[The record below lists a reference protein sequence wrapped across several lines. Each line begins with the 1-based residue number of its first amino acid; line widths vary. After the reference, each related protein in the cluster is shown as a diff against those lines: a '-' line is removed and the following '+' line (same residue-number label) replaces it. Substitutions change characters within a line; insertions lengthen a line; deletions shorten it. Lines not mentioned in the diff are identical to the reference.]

1 MEGWILPSV
10 LKIWEDA
17 RMGDFSIIFES
28 VPDPRDINARHDL
41 REMLFIAL
49 AAMLCGAESC
59 VEMAEFGEEKE
70 ALLRTI
76 LVLRHGI
83 PSHDTFS
90 RVFRLL
96 DPVALESA
104 FTRFME
110 AFRQALGGATG
121 RSVLAVDGK
130 SLKAAYNKGRAHMP
144 PMMVSVWGVTMRM
157 TFAQTEATEGG
168 EAEAAIRLLE
178 SVSLKGCVITADA
191 IHCDRRVVKTVKQ
204 RGGDYVIAL
213 KRNQRKLLASVTTLF
228 EAAGSRARSAETSE
242 AGHGRQER
250 RSIVVLPAP
259 GIAVTHGFIGLTT
272 VARVVSERTL
282 GDKTTQEQRI
292 FIASRR
298 FLPLDLLEIIRSH
311 WDIENGSHWQQDVV
325 FHEDL
330 ARNRKDNGPRN
341 LALLRR
347 LTANIL
353 KANPDRSST
362 RVKRL
367 KAAWNQDFFLNA
379 LTHMR

>member
-1 MEGWILPSV
+1 
-10 LKIWEDA
+10 
-17 RMGDFSIIFES
+17 MGDFSVIFEAI
-28 VPDPRDINARHDL
+28 PDPRDINARHDL
-41 REMLFIAL
+41 REILFIAL
-49 AAMLCGAESC
+49 AAMMCGAESC
-59 VEMAEFGEEKE
+59 VEMAEFGIERET
-70 ALLRTI
+70 LLRTI
-76 LVLRHGI
+76 LELEHGI

-90 RVFRLL
+90 RVLRRL
-96 DPVALESA
+96 DPVALEHA
-104 FTRFME
+104 FSRFME
-110 AFRQALGGATG
+110 AFRHALGPAAG

-130 SLKAAYNKGRAHMP
+130 SLKGAYEKGRAHMP

-157 TFAQTEATEGG
+157 TLAQTAAAEGG

-178 SVSLKGCVITADA
+178 SVSLKGCVVTADA

-213 KRNQRKLLASVTTLF
+213 KLNQRKLLASVAALF
-228 EAAGSRARSAETSE
+228 DAAGARARSAETSE

-250 RSIVVLPAP
+250 RSILVLPAP
-259 GIAVTHGFIGLTT
+259 GIAAAHGFNGLTT
-272 VARVVSERTL
+272 AARVVCERTL
-282 GDKTTQEQRI
+282 DDKTTREERLY
-292 FIASRR
+292 IASRR
-298 FLPLDLLEIIRSH
+298 FAPLELLAIIRSH

-353 KANPDRSST
+353 RANPDKAST

-367 KAAWNQDFFLNA
+367 KAAWNNDFFLNA
-379 LTHMR
+379 LTHMQ

>member
-1 MEGWILPSV
+1 
-10 LKIWEDA
+10 
-17 RMGDFSIIFES
+17 MGDFSIIFES
-28 VPDPRDINARHDL
+28 IPDPRDINARHDL
-41 REMLFIAL
+41 REILFIAL

-59 VEMAEFGEEKE
+59 VEMEEFGVEKE

-76 LVLRHGI
+76 LELRHGI

-96 DPVALESA
+96 DPVALEQA
-104 FTRFME
+104 FSRFME
-110 AFRQALGGATG
+110 AFRRALGPARG

-130 SLKAAYNKGRAHMP
+130 SLKRAYEKGRAHMP

-157 TFAQTEATEGG
+157 TLAQTEVGDGG

-178 SVSLKGCVITADA
+178 SVSLKGCVVTADA
-191 IHCDRRVVKTVKQ
+191 IHCDRRTVKTVKQ
-204 RGGDYVIAL
+204 RGGDYIIAV
-213 KRNQRKLLASVTTLF
+213 KRNQRKLLADV
-228 EAAGSRARSAETSE
+228 AARLEIAGQSARSAVTCQD
-242 AGHGRQER
+242 AHGRHEK
-250 RSIVVLPAP
+250 RSILVAAAP
-259 GIAVTHGFIGLTT
+259 GLAAAHDFSGLTV
-272 VARVVSERTL
+272 VARVMSERTIDGKSTRDERL
-282 GDKTTQEQRI
+282 

-298 FLPLDLLEIIRSH
+298 FPPADFLDIVRSH
-311 WDIENGSHWQQDVV
+311 WDIENGCHWQQDVV

-353 KANPDRSST
+353 KANPDNAST

>member
-1 MEGWILPSV
+1 
-10 LKIWEDA
+10 
-17 RMGDFSIIFES
+17 MGDFFVIFES
-28 VPDPRDINARHDL
+28 LPDPRDINARHDL

-59 VEMAEFGEEKE
+59 VEMEEFGLKKE
-70 ALLRTI
+70 AVLRTI
-76 LVLRHGI
+76 IKLKHGV

-90 RVFRLL
+90 RVLRLL
-96 DPVALESA
+96 DPVALENA
-104 FTRFME
+104 FTRFMQ
-110 AFRQALGGATG
+110 AFHQALGPAAGY
-121 RSVLAVDGK
+121 SVLAVDGK
-130 SLKAAYNKGRAHMP
+130 SLKCAYEKGRAHMP
-144 PMMVSVWGVTMRM
+144 PMMVSVWGVRMRM
-157 TFAQTEATEGG
+157 TFAQTEVGEGG
-168 EAEAAIRLLE
+168 EAEAAIRLLQ
-178 SVSLKGCVITADA
+178 SLSLKGHVVTADA
-191 IHCDRRVVKTVKQ
+191 IHCDRRTVETIKQ

-213 KRNQRKLLASVTTLF
+213 KRNQRKLLASVAILF
-228 EAAGSRARSAETSE
+228 DAPGSRARSAKTSE
-242 AGHGRQER
+242 EGHGRREQR
-250 RSIVVLPAP
+250 WIVVLPAP
-259 GIAVTHGFIGLTT
+259 GLAAEHGFKGLTT

-282 GDKTTQEQRI
+282 DDETTREERM

-298 FLPLDLLEIIRSH
+298 FPPIDLLEIIRSH

-330 ARNRKDNGPRN
+330 TRNRKDNGPRN

-353 KANPDRSST
+353 KNNPDKSST

-367 KAAWNQDFFLNA
+367 KAAWSQDFFLDA

>member
-1 MEGWILPSV
+1 M
-10 LKIWEDA
+10 
-17 RMGDFSIIFES
+17 RDFFVIFES

-59 VEMAEFGEEKE
+59 VEMEEFGVKKE
-70 ALLRTI
+70 VLLRTI
-76 LVLRHGI
+76 LELHHGI

-90 RVFRLL
+90 RVFRRL
-96 DPVALESA
+96 DPGALETA
-104 FTRFME
+104 FARFMA
-110 AFRQALGGATG
+110 AFRQALGPTVA

-130 SLKAAYNKGRAHMP
+130 SLKRGYEKGRAHMP

-157 TFAQTEATEGG
+157 TFAQTEAGEGG
-168 EAEAAIRLLE
+168 EAEAAIKLLE
-178 SVSLKGCVITADA
+178 SVSLKGCVVTADA
-191 IHCDRRVVKTVKQ
+191 IHCDRRTVATVKQ

-213 KRNQRKLLASVTTLF
+213 KRNQRKLLASVATLF
-228 EAAGSRARSAETSE
+228 DAADARAGSAETSE
-242 AGHGRQER
+242 TAHGRQER
-250 RSIVVLPAP
+250 RSIRVLPAP
-259 GIAVTHGFIGLTT
+259 KLAAAHGFKGLTT
-272 VARVVSERTL
+272 VARVVSERTID
-282 GDKTTQEQRI
+282 GKTTSEQRM

-298 FLPLDLLEIIRSH
+298 FPPLDLLEIIRSH

-353 KANPDRSST
+353 KANPDKAST

-367 KAAWNQDFFLNA
+367 KAAWSEDFFLDA

>member
-1 MEGWILPSV
+1 
-10 LKIWEDA
+10 
-17 RMGDFSIIFES
+17 MGDFSVIFES

-41 REMLFIAL
+41 REILFIAL

-59 VEMAEFGEEKE
+59 VEMEEFGVEKE

-76 LVLRHGI
+76 LELRHGI

-96 DPVALESA
+96 DPDALETA

-110 AFRQALGGATG
+110 AFRRALGPASG
-121 RSVLAVDGK
+121 RSILAVDGK
-130 SLKAAYNKGRAHMP
+130 SLKGAYEKGRAHMP

-157 TFAQTEATEGG
+157 TFAQTEAGAGG

-178 SVSLKGCVITADA
+178 SVSLKGCVVTADA
-191 IHCDRRVVKTVKQ
+191 IHCDRRTVKTVKQ
-204 RGGDYVIAL
+204 RGGDYIIAL
-213 KRNQRKLLASVTTLF
+213 KRNQRKLLADV
-228 EAAGSRARSAETSE
+228 AALLDTAGQSARSAETRE
-242 AGHGRQER
+242 DGHGRHEW
-250 RSIVVLPAP
+250 RSILVVAAP
-259 GIAVTHGFIGLTT
+259 GLAVAHGFKGLTT
-272 VARVVSERTL
+272 VARLVSERSID
-282 GDKTTQEQRI
+282 GKTTRDERL

-298 FLPLDLLEIIRSH
+298 FAAIDFLDIVRSH

-341 LALLRR
+341 LALMRR

-353 KANPDRSST
+353 KANPDKAST

>member
-1 MEGWILPSV
+1 MGGFSV
-10 LKIWEDA
+10 
-17 RMGDFSIIFES
+17 IFEA

-59 VEMAEFGEEKE
+59 VEMAEFGVEKE

-76 LVLRHGI
+76 LRLEHGV

-96 DPVALESA
+96 DPVALERA

-110 AFRQALGGATG
+110 AFRQALGPTAG

-130 SLKAAYNKGRAHMP
+130 SLKGAYEKGRAHMP

-157 TFAQTEATEGG
+157 TFAQTEAGEGG

-178 SVSLKGCVITADA
+178 SVSLKGCVVTADA

-213 KRNQRKLLASVTTLF
+213 KRNQRKLLASVTALF
-228 EAAGSRARSAETSE
+228 DVADARAGAAETSE
-242 AGHGRQER
+242 AGHGRRER
-250 RSIVVLPAP
+250 RSILVLAAP
-259 GIAVTHGFIGLTT
+259 GLAVEHGFNGLTA
-272 VARVVSERTL
+272 VAQVVSERTID
-282 GDKTTQEQRI
+282 DKTTREVRT

-298 FLPLDLLEIIRSH
+298 FPPLDLLEIIRSH

-353 KANPDRSST
+353 KANPDKAST

-367 KAAWNQDFFLNA
+367 KAAWSQDFFLDA
-379 LTHMR
+379 LTHMQ

>member
-1 MEGWILPSV
+1 M
-10 LKIWEDA
+10 D
-17 RMGDFSIIFES
+17 DFSVIFEA
-28 VPDPRDINARHDL
+28 VPDPRDINAQHDL

-59 VEMAEFGEEKE
+59 VEMAEFGVEKE
-70 ALLRTI
+70 VLLRTI
-76 LVLRHGI
+76 LELKHGI

-90 RVFRLL
+90 RVLRLL

-110 AFRQALGGATG
+110 TFRQALGPASS
-121 RSVLAVDGK
+121 RSVLAIDGK
-130 SLKAAYNKGRAHMP
+130 SLKGAYEKGRAHMP

-157 TFAQTEATEGG
+157 TFAQTEAGEGG
-168 EAEAAIRLLE
+168 EAEAAIRLLK
-178 SVSLKGCVITADA
+178 SVSLKGCIVTADA

-213 KRNQRKLLASVTTLF
+213 KLNQRKLLASVTTLF
-228 EAAGSRARSAETSE
+228 DTAGSRVRSAETSE
-242 AGHGRQER
+242 VGHGRQER
-250 RSIVVLPAP
+250 RSIGVLPAP
-259 GIAVTHGFIGLTT
+259 GMAAAHDFKGLTT
-272 VARVVSERTL
+272 VARVVSERTVD
-282 GDKTTQEQRI
+282 GKTSREERM
-292 FIASRR
+292 FIASCRVA
-298 FLPLDLLEIIRSH
+298 PLDLLAIIRSH

-353 KANPDRSST
+353 KANPDKAST

-367 KAAWNQDFFLNA
+367 KAAWSQDFFLDA

>member
-1 MEGWILPSV
+1 
-10 LKIWEDA
+10 
-17 RMGDFSIIFES
+17 MGDFSVIFAS

-41 REMLFIAL
+41 RDMLFIAL

-59 VEMAEFGEEKE
+59 VEMEQFGVERET
-70 ALLRTI
+70 LLRTI
-76 LVLRHGI
+76 LELKHGI

-90 RVFRLL
+90 RVLRRL
-96 DPVALESA
+96 DPVALERA

-110 AFRQALGGATG
+110 AFRQALGPPKGK
-121 RSVLAVDGK
+121 SVLAIDGK
-130 SLKAAYNKGRAHMP
+130 SLKGAYEKGRAHMP

-157 TFAQTEATEGG
+157 TFAQTEAGAGG

-178 SVSLKGCVITADA
+178 SVSLNGCTVTADA
-191 IHCDRRVVKTVKQ
+191 IHCDRRVVETVKQ

-213 KRNQRKLLASVTTLF
+213 KLNQRKLLASVTALF
-228 EAAGSRARSAETSE
+228 EAAPTEAPSAETSE
-242 AGHGRQER
+242 TGHGRRER
-250 RSIVVLPAP
+250 RSIIVLPAP
-259 GIAVTHGFIGLTT
+259 GIALAHGFKGLTT
-272 VARVVSERTL
+272 VARVVRERTL
-282 GDKTTQEQRI
+282 DGKITIEEH
-292 FIASRR
+292 FYIASRR
-298 FLPLDLLEIIRSH
+298 FPPFDLLEIIRSH

-353 KANPDRSST
+353 KANPDKAST

-367 KAAWNQDFFLNA
+367 KAAWSQDFFLDA

>member
-1 MEGWILPSV
+1 
-10 LKIWEDA
+10 
-17 RMGDFSIIFES
+17 MGDFSVIFES
-28 VPDPRDINARHDL
+28 VPDPRDVNAHHDL
-41 REMLFIAL
+41 RDMLFIAL

-59 VEMAEFGEEKE
+59 VEMAEFGSERE

-76 LVLRHGI
+76 LELKHGI

-96 DPVALESA
+96 DPVALENA

-110 AFRQALGGATG
+110 AFRHALGPAAG

-130 SLKAAYNKGRAHMP
+130 SLKGAYEKGRAHMP

-157 TFAQTEATEGG
+157 TFAQTEAGAGG
-168 EAEAAIRLLE
+168 EAEAAIRLLDNL
-178 SVSLKGCVITADA
+178 SIKGCVVTADA
-191 IHCDRRVVKTVKQ
+191 IHCDRRVVKTVK
-204 RGGDYVIAL
+204 RGGGDYVIAL
-213 KRNQRKLLASVTTLF
+213 KRNQRKLLASVTALF
-228 EAAGSRARSAETSE
+228 ETAGAHARSAQTSE
-242 AGHGRQER
+242 TGHGRHER
-250 RSIVVLPAP
+250 RSIDVLPAP
-259 GIAVTHGFIGLTT
+259 GLAAEHGFEGLTT
-272 VARVVSERTL
+272 VARVVSERTI
-282 GDKTTQEQRI
+282 DNETSREERI

-298 FLPLDLLEIIRSH
+298 FPPRDLLEIIRSH
-311 WDIENGSHWQQDVV
+311 WDIENGCHWQQDVV
-325 FHEDL
+325 FHEDQ

-353 KANPDRSST
+353 KANPDKAST

-367 KAAWNQDFFLNA
+367 KAAWNQDFFLDA
-379 LTHMR
+379 LTHMQ

>member
-1 MEGWILPSV
+1 MSGFSV
-10 LKIWEDA
+10 
-17 RMGDFSIIFES
+17 IFES

-59 VEMAEFGEEKE
+59 VEMAEFGVEKE
-70 ALLRTI
+70 VLLRTI
-76 LVLRHGI
+76 LRLEHGI

-96 DPVALESA
+96 DPLALERA
-104 FTRFME
+104 FTHFME
-110 AFRQALGGATG
+110 AFRQALGPTTG

-130 SLKAAYNKGRAHMP
+130 SLKRAYEKGRAHMP
-144 PMMVSVWGVTMRM
+144 PMMVSVWDVTMRM
-157 TFAQTEATEGG
+157 TFAQTEAGEGG

-178 SVSLKGCVITADA
+178 SVSLKGCVVTADA

-213 KRNQRKLLASVTTLF
+213 KRNQRKLLASVTALF
-228 EAAGSRARSAETSE
+228 AAAGARAGSAETSE
-242 AGHGRQER
+242 AGHGRHER
-250 RSIVVLPAP
+250 RSILVLPAP
-259 GIAVTHGFIGLTT
+259 GLAAEHGFNGLTT
-272 VARVVSERTL
+272 VAQVVSERTID
-282 GDKTTQEQRI
+282 DKTTREERI

-298 FLPLDLLEIIRSH
+298 FPPLDLLEIIRSH

-353 KANPDRSST
+353 KANPDKAST

-367 KAAWNQDFFLNA
+367 KAAWSQDFFLDA
-379 LTHMR
+379 LTHMQ

>member
-1 MEGWILPSV
+1 M
-10 LKIWEDA
+10 EDA
-17 RMGDFSIIFES
+17 RMGDFFVIFQS
-28 VPDPRDINARHDL
+28 VPDPRDLNARHDL
-41 REMLFIAL
+41 PEMLFIAL
-49 AAMLCGAESC
+49 AAMVCGAESC
-59 VEMAEFGEEKE
+59 VEMAEFGRKKE

-76 LVLRHGI
+76 LVLKHGV

-90 RVFRLL
+90 RVLQRL
-96 DPVALESA
+96 DPVALEEA
-104 FTRFME
+104 FARFME
-110 AFRQALGGATG
+110 AFRHALGPGAG

-130 SLKAAYNKGRAHMP
+130 SLKGAYEKGRAHMP

-157 TFAQTEATEGG
+157 TLTQTEAGEGG

-178 SVSLKGCVITADA
+178 HLSLKGCVVTADA
-191 IHCDRRVVKTVKQ
+191 IHCDRRTVETVKR

-213 KRNQRKLLASVTTLF
+213 KLNQRKLLASVAALLDT
-228 EAAGSRARSAETSE
+228 AGSHGRSAETSE
-242 AGHGRQER
+242 QGHGRQER
-250 RSIVVLPAP
+250 RSILVVAAP
-259 GIAVTHGFIGLTT
+259 GLAAAHRFKGLTT
-272 VARVVSERTL
+272 VARVTSERTL
-282 GDKTTQEQRI
+282 DGKTSREERL
-292 FIASRR
+292 FVASRR
-298 FLPLDLLEIIRSH
+298 FAPFDLLEIIRSH

-353 KANPDRSST
+353 KSVPDKAST

-367 KAAWNQDFFLNA
+367 KAAWSEDFFLDA

>member
-1 MEGWILPSV
+1 MDSSSV
-10 LKIWEDA
+10 LTVLEDA
-17 RMGDFSIIFES
+17 RMGDFSVIFEA
-28 VPDPRDINARHDL
+28 VPDPRDINAQHDL

-59 VEMAEFGEEKE
+59 VEMAEFGVEKE
-70 ALLRTI
+70 VLLRTI
-76 LVLRHGI
+76 LELKHGI

-90 RVFRLL
+90 RVLRLL

-104 FTRFME
+104 FTCFME
-110 AFRQALGGATG
+110 AFRQALGPATS
-121 RSVLAVDGK
+121 RSVLAIDGK
-130 SLKAAYNKGRAHMP
+130 SLKGAYEKGRAHMP

-157 TFAQTEATEGG
+157 TFAQTEAGEGG

-178 SVSLKGCVITADA
+178 SVSLKGCIVTADA

-213 KRNQRKLLASVTTLF
+213 KRNQRKLLASVTALF
-228 EAAGSRARSAETSE
+228 DAAGSRVGLAETSE
-242 AGHGRQER
+242 VGHGRQER
-250 RSIVVLPAP
+250 RSIAVLPAP
-259 GIAVTHGFIGLTT
+259 GIAAAHDFRGLTT
-272 VARVVSERTL
+272 VARVVSERTVD
-282 GDKTTQEQRI
+282 GKTSREERM
-292 FIASRR
+292 FIASCRVA
-298 FLPLDLLEIIRSH
+298 PIDLLAIIRSH

-353 KANPDRSST
+353 KANPDKAST

-367 KAAWNQDFFLNA
+367 KAAWSQDFFLDA

>member
-1 MEGWILPSV
+1 
-10 LKIWEDA
+10 
-17 RMGDFSIIFES
+17 MGDFSVIFEC
-28 VPDPRDINARHDL
+28 VPDPRDINAQHDL

-59 VEMAEFGEEKE
+59 VEMAEFGVEKE
-70 ALLRTI
+70 VLLRTI
-76 LVLRHGI
+76 LELKHGI

-90 RVFRLL
+90 RVLRLL

-110 AFRQALGGATG
+110 AFRQALGPATS
-121 RSVLAVDGK
+121 RSVLAIDGK
-130 SLKAAYNKGRAHMP
+130 SLKGAYEKGRAHMP

-157 TFAQTEATEGG
+157 TFAQTEAGEGG
-168 EAEAAIRLLE
+168 EAEAAIRLLK
-178 SVSLKGCVITADA
+178 SVSLKGCIVTADA

-213 KRNQRKLLASVTTLF
+213 KLNQRKLLASVTTLF
-228 EAAGSRARSAETSE
+228 DAAGSRVRSAETSE
-242 AGHGRQER
+242 VGHGRQER
-250 RSIVVLPAP
+250 RSIGVLPAP
-259 GIAVTHGFIGLTT
+259 GMAAAHDFKGLTT
-272 VARVVSERTL
+272 VARVVSERTVD
-282 GDKTTQEQRI
+282 GKTSREERM
-292 FIASRR
+292 FIASCRVA
-298 FLPLDLLEIIRSH
+298 PLDLLEIIRSH

-347 LTANIL
+347 LTANFL
-353 KANPDRSST
+353 KANPDKAST

-367 KAAWNQDFFLNA
+367 KAAWSQDFFLDA